1 MTELIREKEI
11 VLYET
16 NDGKVSFDVN
26 VMGET
31 VWLTQMQIA
40 DLFEKERSVITK
52 HINNIFKEGE
62 LIKNSVRANFAHT
75 ASDGKTYQ
83 TEHYNLDVI
92 ISVGYRVKSYRGTQ
106 FRQWATQILK
116 QYMLNG
122 IVINN
127 RRIELIEE
135 QVKLLGQKISD
146 IQSNS
151 NLKQENR
158 LLEQQMDNRI
168 QNQKITQL
176 SKRVGELTQI
186 MNEFQDNNLIIK
198 RPEEGGGIG

>member
-1 MTELIREKEI
+1 
-11 VLYET
+11 
-16 NDGKVSFDVN
+16 
-26 VMGET
+26 
-31 VWLTQMQIA
+31 MQIA

-62 LIKNSVRANFAHT
+62 LIKNSVRANFAQT

-146 IQSNS
+146 IGVFPTFPHFDPFRN
-151 NLKQENR
+151 
-158 LLEQQMDNRI
+158 
-168 QNQKITQL
+168 
-176 SKRVGELTQI
+176 
-186 MNEFQDNNLIIK
+186 F
-198 RPEEGGGIG
+198 

>member
-198 RPEEGGGIG
+198 RPEDGGGLG

>member
-11 VLYET
+11 ILYET

>member
-176 SKRVGELTQI
+176 SERVGKLTQI

-198 RPEEGGGIG
+198 RPEEGGGVG